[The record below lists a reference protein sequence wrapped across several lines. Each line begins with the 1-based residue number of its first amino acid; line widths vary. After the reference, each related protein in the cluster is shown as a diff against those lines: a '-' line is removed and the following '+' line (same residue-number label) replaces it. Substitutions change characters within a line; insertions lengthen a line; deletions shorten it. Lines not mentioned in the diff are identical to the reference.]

1 MPTDGAPVSG
11 RSRVGE
17 LIRAYRDRRLGV
29 IFVLGM
35 ASGFPWVLIGSAMSA
50 WLAELGVSRSAIGF
64 IGAVAAMYAL
74 NFLWAPFLDRFRP
87 WLFGRLGLRRGW
99 IVLAQVV
106 LLILTLSVSLLEP
119 ASQLMLTG
127 ALLLGIAFASATQD
141 VAIDAYRVELI
152 ERSDQARISYGAA
165 MATSGWWTGYGL
177 LGALPFWLV
186 DGLTGGWSTVYQGLG
201 LVWLGFIL
209 FVLLMAP
216 PPEAARREPD
226 ERPIPVLRRLADTV
240 VAPLLDFF
248 RRNGL
253 ALAVAILAFV
263 LMFKIGEA
271 FLGRMS
277 IVFYKEIGF
286 SNAEIGSYSKLLN
299 WWVTVIFAILGSL
312 INARFGILKGLLV
325 GGIAMASTN
334 LMFAWMAQAGPETW
348 LFALTVI
355 VDGFTAALGTVA
367 FMAFITTL
375 TSHSFSA
382 TQYALLA
389 SIGNLG
395 RTTLSSSSGW
405 IVDQLGGNWSLFFI
419 LTAIAIM
426 PSLALLWWLSPALRL
441 RYPEAFDRVSGRS
454 SPTT

>member
-1 MPTDGAPVSG
+1 MPETAPKPG
-11 RSRVGE
+11 FKA
-17 LIRAYRDRRLGV
+17 LLLAWRDRRLGT

-50 WLAELGVSRSAIGF
+50 WLEEQGVSRSAIGF
-64 IGAVAAMYAL
+64 VGAVAAAYAL
-74 NFLWAPFLDRFRP
+74 NFLWAPMLDRFRP
-87 WLFGRLGLRRGW
+87 WLFGRLGLRRSW
-99 IVLAQVV
+99 ILLTQCLLFGLTLLVSFLDPAAHLGLTATV
-106 LLILTLSVSLLEP
+106 LL
-119 ASQLMLTG
+119 A
-127 ALLLGIAFASATQD
+127 IAFASATQD

-186 DGLTGGWSTVYQGLG
+186 DSLPGGWSTVYRGLA
-201 LVWLGFIL
+201 LVWIAFMV
-209 FVLLMAP
+209 FVLVLAP
-216 PPEAARREPD
+216 PPEAAKARASGPS
-226 ERPIPVLRRLADTV
+226 RPWLNRLAEGV
-240 VAPLLDFF
+240 VLPLKDFF
-248 RRNGL
+248 VRNGV
-253 ALAVAILAFV
+253 ALAFSLLAFV
-263 LMFKIGEA
+263 LLFKIGEA

-286 SNAEIGSYSKLLN
+286 SNAQIGTYSKLLN

-312 INARFGILKGLLV
+312 VNARFGILKGLV
-325 GGIAMASTN
+325 IGGLAMAATN
-334 LMFAWMAQAGPETW
+334 LMFAWMAVAGPQTW
-348 LFALTVI
+348 LFALTVV

-367 FMAFITTL
+367 FMAFITLL

-405 IVDQLGGNWSLFFI
+405 LVDQLGGNWALFFV
-419 LTAIAIM
+419 LTAIAVL
-426 PSLALLWWLSPALRL
+426 PSLMLLWWLAPGLRA
-441 RYPEAFDRVSGRS
+441 RYPDAFGGRLARAE
-454 SPTT
+454 PR